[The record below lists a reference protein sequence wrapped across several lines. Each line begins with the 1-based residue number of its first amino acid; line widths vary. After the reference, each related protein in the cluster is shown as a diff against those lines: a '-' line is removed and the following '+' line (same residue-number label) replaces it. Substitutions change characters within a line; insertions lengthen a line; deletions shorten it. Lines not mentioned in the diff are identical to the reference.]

1 MITTKSNREIK
12 RLARLVVTI
21 KKSIDRAQASWDSGE
36 YIAAFSDVGVAEL
49 MFVAN
54 RAASRQHLVIAERA
68 LAAAKQVSV
77 A

>member
-1 MITTKSNREIK
+1 MITTKSNKEIK

-21 KKSIDRAQASWDSGE
+21 QKFMDDCQASWDSGE

-54 RAASRQHLVIAERA
+54 RAASRQHLAIAERA
-68 LAAAKQVSV
+68 LAALQN
-77 A
+77 